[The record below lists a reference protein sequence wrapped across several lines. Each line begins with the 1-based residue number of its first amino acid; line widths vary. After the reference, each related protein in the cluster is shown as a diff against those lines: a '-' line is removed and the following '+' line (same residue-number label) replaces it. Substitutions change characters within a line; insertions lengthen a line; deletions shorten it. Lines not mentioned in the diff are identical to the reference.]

1 MLVKAIPQ
9 TVKEVRVIQNP
20 HIEKMKIRI
29 LENTARQRRV
39 VEQIGG
45 EILRNYAICSA
56 SKDDMMNVLGA
67 LDLLNAHE
75 VRILG
80 VIDSLGK

>member
-9 TVKEVRVIQNP
+9 TVKEVRIIQNP
-20 HIEKMKIRI
+20 HVERLKIRI

-45 EILRNYAICSA
+45 EVLRNYAICSA
-56 SKDDMMNVLGA
+56 SKDDMMSVLGA

-75 VRILG
+75 VQILK
-80 VIDSLGK
+80 VIDSLGE